1 MFKFFLEK
9 KYKEWAGEWLK
20 QKEPFVKPSSFAKYK
35 FDVESRLVPKFGEFR
50 LSAITEKSVQEWLS
64 ELAQER
70 RPNGKRYT
78 LTTLKG
84 WVLTLIVSL
93 NDAAAQKLCPAPSFK
108 LKYPKTASRVK
119 IEYYSKEEQK
129 AIVESFWQDKA
140 LWRAHKLSSP
150 TFRAT
155 VGVLLS
161 LYTGMRI
168 GEVCGVKWQDVNLEE
183 LNINVSRT
191 VYRIYKSDCLGG
203 VNVGAPKSAT
213 SARVIPISK
222 PLLNILNLAQ
232 DRKPEHYLLTNKAK
246 PMEPLT
252 LRLHYEKFLERH
264 NIAPRKFHALRHTFA
279 TRCIEAG
286 IDPKTVS
293 TVLGHASP
301 LITLSIYC
309 HPAEN
314 LRRKCVETFADI

>member
-1 MFKFFLEK
+1 MFKLLFEK

-50 LSAITEKSVQEWLS
+50 LSAITEKAVQEWLS

-119 IEYYSKEEQK
+119 IEFFSKEEQK
-129 AIVESFWQDKA
+129 AIVESFWKDEA
-140 LWRAHKLSSP
+140 LWRAQKLSSSS
-150 TFRAT
+150 FRAT
-155 VGVLLS
+155 IGVLLS

-168 GEVCGVKWQDVNLEE
+168 GEVCGIKWQDVNLEE
-183 LNINVSRT
+183 RTVNASRT
-191 VYRIYKSDCLGG
+191 VYRIYKSD
-203 VNVGAPKSAT
+203 
-213 SARVIPISK
+213 
-222 PLLNILNLAQ
+222 
-232 DRKPEHYLLTNKAK
+232 
-246 PMEPLT
+246 
-252 LRLHYEKFLERH
+252 
-264 NIAPRKFHALRHTFA
+264 
-279 TRCIEAG
+279 
-286 IDPKTVS
+286 
-293 TVLGHASP
+293 
-301 LITLSIYC
+301 
-309 HPAEN
+309 
-314 LRRKCVETFADI
+314 

>member
-20 QKEPFVKPSSFAKYK
+20 QKEPFVKPSTLAKYK

-50 LSAITEKSVQEWLS
+50 LSAITEKAVQEWLS
-64 ELAQER
+64 QLAQEL
-70 RPNGKRYT
+70 RPNGKHYT

-119 IEYYSKEEQK
+119 IDFYSKEEQK
-129 AIVESFWQDKA
+129 AIVEAFWQDEA
-140 LWRAHKLSSP
+140 LWRARKLISSS
-150 TFRAT
+150 FRPI

-168 GEVCGVKWQDVNLEE
+168 GEVCGTKWQDVNLEE

-213 SARVIPISK
+213 SVRVIPISK
-222 PLLNILNLAQ
+222 PLLNILNLVQ
-232 DRKPEHYLLTNKAK
+232 DRTPEHYLLTDKAK
-246 PMEPLT
+246 PMEPRT
-252 LRLHYEKFLERH
+252 
-264 NIAPRKFHALRHTFA
+264 
-279 TRCIEAG
+279 
-286 IDPKTVS
+286 
-293 TVLGHASP
+293 
-301 LITLSIYC
+301 
-309 HPAEN
+309 
-314 LRRKCVETFADI
+314 

>member
-50 LSAITEKSVQEWLS
+50 LSAITEKAVQEWLS
-64 ELAQER
+64 ELAKER
-70 RPNGKRYT
+70 RPNGKLYT

-119 IEYYSKEEQK
+119 IDFYSKKEQK
-129 AIVESFWQDKA
+129 AIVEAFWQDEA
-140 LWRAHKLSSP
+140 LWRTHKLSSSS
-150 TFRAT
+150 FRPL

-183 LNINVSRT
+183 LNI
-191 VYRIYKSDCLGG
+191 
-203 VNVGAPKSAT
+203 
-213 SARVIPISK
+213 
-222 PLLNILNLAQ
+222 
-232 DRKPEHYLLTNKAK
+232 
-246 PMEPLT
+246 
-252 LRLHYEKFLERH
+252 
-264 NIAPRKFHALRHTFA
+264 
-279 TRCIEAG
+279 
-286 IDPKTVS
+286 TVS
-293 TVLGHASP
+293 QTV
-301 LITLSIYC
+301 
-309 HPAEN
+309 
-314 LRRKCVETFADI
+314 

>member
-20 QKEPFVKPSSFAKYK
+20 QKEPFVKPSTLAKYK
-35 FDVESRLVPKFGEFR
+35 FDVESKLVPKFGEFR
-50 LSAITEKSVQEWLS
+50 LSAITEKAVRNWLS

-70 RPNGKRYT
+70 RPNGKHYT

-93 NDAAAQKLCPAPSFK
+93 NDAAAQKLCPVPSFK

-119 IEYYSKEEQK
+119 IEFYSKEEQK
-129 AIVESFWQDKA
+129 AIVESFWKDEA
-140 LWRAHKLSSP
+140 LWRERKLSASS
-150 TFRAT
+150 FRAAI
-155 VGVLLS
+155 GFLLS

-168 GEVCGVKWQDVNLEE
+168 GEVCGLKWQDVNLEE
-183 LNINVSRT
+183 LKINVSRT
-191 VYRIYKSDCLGG
+191 VYRIYKSNCLGG
-203 VNVGAPKSAT
+203 VNVGTPKSAT
-213 SARVIPISK
+213 SARMIPISK
-222 PLLNILNLAQ
+222 PLLNILNLSQ

-246 PMEPLT
+246 PMEPRT

-264 NIAPRKFHALRHTFA
+264 SIAPRKFHALRHTFA

-301 LITLSIYC
+301 MITLSIYC

-314 LRRKCVETFADI
+314 LRRKCVEVFADF

>member
-1 MFKFFLEK
+1 M
-9 KYKEWAGEWLK
+9 
-20 QKEPFVKPSSFAKYK
+20 
-35 FDVESRLVPKFGEFR
+35 
-50 LSAITEKSVQEWLS
+50 
-64 ELAQER
+64 
-70 RPNGKRYT
+70 
-78 LTTLKG
+78 
-84 WVLTLIVSL
+84 LTLIVSL

-119 IEYYSKEEQK
+119 IDFYSKEEQK
-129 AIVESFWQDKA
+129 AIVEAFWQDEA
-140 LWRAHKLSSP
+140 LWRTHKLSSSS
-150 TFRAT
+150 FRPI

-168 GEVCGVKWQDVNLEE
+168 GEVCGTKWQDVNLEE

-222 PLLNILNLAQ
+222 PLLNILNLTQ
-232 DRKPEHYLLTNKAK
+232 DKTPEHYLLTDKAK
-246 PMEPLT
+246 PMEPRT
-252 LRLHYEKFLERH
+252 LRLHYGKFLERH
-264 NIAPRKFHALRHTFA
+264 NITPRKFHALRHTFA

-314 LRRKCVETFADI
+314 LRRKCVETFADF